1 VPGSEEIVF
10 QDLLSLSSCQGLT
23 LPLKSTNKDPLQSVT
38 SINTVTDSLE
48 QQVSQEWDHIARH
61 FQQYF
66 QHSLEQLPVGAKSLS
81 IDLYERKRINHLQS
95 LSVLFPTEDVLVKY
109 QTLRSQQLDK
119 CFQNLLQD
127 INADNFNSM
136 DVTKN
141 CCYLANIILK
151 MIKEDFIV
159 FNSGIFKRSFNIAR
173 AMHDMYLEKFSDEMS
188 ALVEDIWEDI
198 EKIINKKPSR
208 NSSRGQLSSR
218 NQSTESLQS
227 NKSFNSI
234 TAAMEKLPRDY
245 IAAIANVV
253 NSILYIEE
261 HVEKLIQTS
270 AWDASGLPSKKLRRK
285 GSLKGN
291 LLVFFYAHSQCK
303 YNVYSNFYMN
313 IPKNVSVMSRCPLYI
328 FVYSFKYIYIFH
340 TRW

>member
-1 VPGSEEIVF
+1 MPGSEEIVF

-198 EKIINKKPSR
+198 EKIIK
-208 NSSRGQLSSR
+208 
-218 NQSTESLQS
+218 
-227 NKSFNSI
+227 
-234 TAAMEKLPRDY
+234 
-245 IAAIANVV
+245 NV
-253 NSILYIEE
+253 
-261 HVEKLIQTS
+261 
-270 AWDASGLPSKKLRRK
+270 
-285 GSLKGN
+285 
-291 LLVFFYAHSQCK
+291 LLVG
-303 YNVYSNFYMN
+303 
-313 IPKNVSVMSRCPLYI
+313 
-328 FVYSFKYIYIFH
+328 
-340 TRW
+340 

>member
-1 VPGSEEIVF
+1 
-10 QDLLSLSSCQGLT
+10 
-23 LPLKSTNKDPLQSVT
+23 
-38 SINTVTDSLE
+38 
-48 QQVSQEWDHIARH
+48 
-61 FQQYF
+61 
-66 QHSLEQLPVGAKSLS
+66 
-81 IDLYERKRINHLQS
+81 
-95 LSVLFPTEDVLVKY
+95 
-109 QTLRSQQLDK
+109 
-119 CFQNLLQD
+119 
-127 INADNFNSM
+127 
-136 DVTKN
+136 
-141 CCYLANIILK
+141 

-291 LLVFFYAHSQCK
+291 LLGFFYAHLQCK